1 MEGGNF
7 MLKKV
12 AKIAEKVAKSSNTAS
27 EVWLIFHQP
36 KKPISLIKK
45 D

>member
-1 MEGGNF
+1 
-7 MLKKV
+7 MLKNIS
-12 AKIAEKVAKSSNTAS
+12 KIAEKVARNNNTAS

-36 KKPISLIKK
+36 QKPKSLIKK

>member
-1 MEGGNF
+1 
-7 MLKKV
+7 MLRKISR
-12 AKIAEKVAKSSNTAS
+12 IAEKIAKNSNTSS

-36 KKPISLIKK
+36 KKPVSLIKK

>member
-1 MEGGNF
+1 

-12 AKIAEKVAKSSNTAS
+12 SKIAEKIARNSNTAS

-36 KKPISLIKK
+36 KKPMSLIKK